1 MTSDTTH
8 DDETE
13 STTESDTTHPDD
25 EPEEAGIGLPSREQT
40 LIRLYWVAVAGVVL
54 LGAFAVI
61 RLYSSVS
68 RAISIWIASEY
79 EPILQAGFNLIV
91 LLVALLLA
99 AVLVRRLN
107 AISD

>member
-1 MTSDTTH
+1 MT
-8 DDETE
+8 DETT
-13 STTESDTTHPDD
+13 STADDGASTKEPD
-25 EPEEAGIGLPSREQT
+25 ENGISLPTREQT
-40 LIRLYWVAVAGVVL
+40 LIRLYWVAVAGIVL

-91 LLVALLLA
+91 LLLALLLA
-99 AVLVRRLN
+99 VMLVRRLQ

>member
-1 MTSDTTH
+1 MT
-8 DDETE
+8 DETT
-13 STTESDTTHPDD
+13 STTDD
-25 EPEEAGIGLPSREQT
+25 SASTQEPKNEDGIALPSREQT
-40 LIRLYWVAVAGVVL
+40 LIRLYWVAVAGIVL

-91 LLVALLLA
+91 LLLALLLA
-99 AVLVRRLN
+99 VMLVRRLQ

>member
-1 MTSDTTH
+1 MTEETTTTA
-8 DDETE
+8 DETA
-13 STTESDTTHPDD
+13 STNEAPAD
-25 EPEEAGIGLPSREQT
+25 ETGDGIALPSREQT
-40 LIRLYWVAVAGVVL
+40 LIRLYWVAVAGIVL
-54 LGAFAVI
+54 LGTFAVI

-68 RAISIWIASEY
+68 QAISIWVASEY

-99 AVLVRRLN
+99 ALLVRRLQ

>member
-1 MTSDTTH
+1 MT
-8 DDETE
+8 DETT
-13 STTESDTTHPDD
+13 STADDSASTQESD
-25 EPEEAGIGLPSREQT
+25 ENGISLPSREQT
-40 LIRLYWVAVAGVVL
+40 LIRLYWVAVAGIVL

-68 RAISIWIASEY
+68 QAISIWIASEY

-91 LLVALLLA
+91 LLIALLLA
-99 AVLVRRLN
+99 VVLVRRLQ